1 MNPSVGEIAGRP
13 DAIVPERLDNFVDVL
28 RFRATGTSGRLCFL
42 DSRGEIER
50 SVDGGELI
58 RLAFGVAGT
67 LDRLKPGDR
76 VALLHEPG
84 LDFVVAFLG
93 AMVAGLI
100 PVPLYP
106 PEPVNVKSTVRRLL
120 SILRDCDARA
130 ILTTNRGAQSLPAH
144 LSEATSA
151 MTVPLISTS
160 GIAPA
165 EDNGRAAPRGS
176 DTAFLQYTS
185 GSTSAPRGVR
195 VSHANLIANSRLIQG
210 VYGNRPG
217 TQGVSWLPPY
227 HDMGLIGCVLQPIF
241 AGFDAYLLSPLS
253 FIRRPLLWLRVI
265 SRVRARVSGAPNF
278 AYDLCA
284 RRADAASVDDLDLSC
299 WEVAF
304 CGAEPVRAPTL
315 RRFAETFARAGF
327 RESAFA
333 PCYGLAEATLIV
345 SGRPR
350 GSGLRTLR
358 VDKES
363 LSQSMVVE
371 AGGSH
376 SPVEVVS
383 CGPPAG
389 DTAVR
394 IVDEETG
401 ADTTGVGEVVVQSAS
416 VAQGYHGSDA
426 ESRKVFRR
434 DGLRTGDLGFL
445 HDGEL
450 YLVGRSKEIVIVRGR
465 NFHPQDLEDTVAED
479 FPTLRQGR
487 IVVGSFDIGG
497 ESDAVVIAEPKQ
509 ADADLATLL
518 AELQT
523 SVRLRHGISIEAALV
538 PPGTIGRTSSGKLQ
552 RRAAVEALVRGEV
565 EPLASSIDFSKRS
578 RADADAGTAQPGLD
592 EAAILE
598 QMARELALLLKMRV
612 EDIDVD
618 APITRLGFD
627 SLTATELRVEIN
639 GAYGVD
645 VSMATLAAGP
655 SLRILSAAIARAR
668 DAGRSEATVAIA
680 EAPEELAL
688 TQAAGGADLALP
700 EPSLFFFES
709 TAAPASGR
717 QRPLYS
723 FLERSVRAADQ
734 AGFCAVWLPER
745 HFHEFGAPFPNP
757 AVLAAALATQTSH
770 IALRAGSVVLP
781 LHHPLRVVEEWSMVD
796 HLSGGRIGISFTSGW
811 NPRDFVL
818 GADRFAT
825 RRETLCDD
833 IDKVR
838 ALWRGEP
845 AAFADGTGAS
855 TPVSV
860 MPKPVQADLPTWL
873 TCTDRADR
881 FEEAGRRGYRV
892 LTALLFQDAATLASR
907 IETYRRARADAG
919 RDRGWVTLALHT
931 YVGEDAAEA
940 RETVQAPLTAYLES
954 SVRLWSS
961 QSTALAALSEQ
972 DRRAA
977 LSYAVE
983 RYAQNSLIGSAE
995 DCRERLGKLLRIG
1008 VDEVACQIDFGVPA
1022 ERALAGLDRLI
1033 ELWSD

>member
-1 MNPSVGEIAGRP
+1 
-13 DAIVPERLDNFVDVL
+13 
-28 RFRATGTSGRLCFL
+28 
-42 DSRGEIER
+42 
-50 SVDGGELI
+50 
-58 RLAFGVAGT
+58 
-67 LDRLKPGDR
+67 
-76 VALLHEPG
+76 
-84 LDFVVAFLG
+84 
-93 AMVAGLI
+93 
-100 PVPLYP
+100 
-106 PEPVNVKSTVRRLL
+106 
-120 SILRDCDARA
+120 
-130 ILTTNRGAQSLPAH
+130 
-144 LSEATSA
+144 
-151 MTVPLISTS
+151 
-160 GIAPA
+160 
-165 EDNGRAAPRGS
+165 
-176 DTAFLQYTS
+176 
-185 GSTSAPRGVR
+185 
-195 VSHANLIANSRLIQG
+195 
-210 VYGNRPG
+210 
-217 TQGVSWLPPY
+217 
-227 HDMGLIGCVLQPIF
+227 
-241 AGFDAYLLSPLS
+241 
-253 FIRRPLLWLRVI
+253 
-265 SRVRARVSGAPNF
+265 
-278 AYDLCA
+278 
-284 RRADAASVDDLDLSC
+284 
-299 WEVAF
+299 
-304 CGAEPVRAPTL
+304 
-315 RRFAETFARAGF
+315 
-327 RESAFA
+327 
-333 PCYGLAEATLIV
+333 
-345 SGRPR
+345 
-350 GSGLRTLR
+350 
-358 VDKES
+358 
-363 LSQSMVVE
+363 MVVE
-371 AGGSH
+371 AGGAAEGAGGAGAGLSEAPSAAH
-376 SPVEVVS
+376 TPVEVVS

-394 IVDEETG
+394 IVDDETG
-401 ADTTGVGEVVVQSAS
+401 AETAGVGEVVVRSAS

-426 ESRKVFRR
+426 ESRRVFRR

-465 NFHPQDLEDTVAED
+465 NFHPQDLEETIAED

-487 IVVGSFDIGG
+487 IVVGSFDLGG
-497 ESDAVVIAEPKQ
+497 ESDGVVIAEPKQ
-509 ADADLATLL
+509 ADADLTTLL

-538 PPGTIGRTSSGKLQ
+538 PPGTINRTSSGKLQ

-565 EPLASSIDFSKRS
+565 EPLVSSVDFSKRS
-578 RADADAGTAQPGLD
+578 RAAADAGTAQPGLD

-598 QMARELALLLKMRV
+598 QMSRELALLLKMRV
-612 EDIDVD
+612 EGIDVD
-618 APITRLGFD
+618 APITQLGFD

-655 SLRILSAAIARAR
+655 SLRVLSAAIARAR
-668 DAGRSEATVAIA
+668 DAGRDEATVAIA
-680 EAPEELAL
+680 QAPDEFAL
-688 TQAAGGADLALP
+688 RQAASGAAIALP

-709 TAAPASGR
+709 TATPASGK

-757 AVLAAALATQTSH
+757 AILAAALATQTSH

-796 HLSGGRIGISFTSGW
+796 HLSGGRVGISFTSGW

-818 GADRFAT
+818 GADRFKT
-825 RRETLCDD
+825 RRETLCDE

-845 AAFADGTGAS
+845 AAFVDGTGAA

-919 RDRGWVTLALHT
+919 HDRGWVTLALHT

-940 RETVQAPLTAYLES
+940 RQTVQAPLTAYLES
-954 SVRLWSS
+954 SVHLWSS
-961 QSTALAALSEQ
+961 QSAALATLSEQ

-983 RYAQNSLIGSAE
+983 RYSQNSLIGSAE
-995 DCRERLGKLLRIG
+995 NCRERLGRLVRIG
-1008 VDEVACQIDFGVPA
+1008 VDEVACQIDFGVQA

>member
-1 MNPSVGEIAGRP
+1 MNPSVRELAERP
-13 DAIVPERLDNFVDVL
+13 DALVPERIDNFVDVL
-28 RFRATGTSGRLCFL
+28 RFRAAGTSGRLCFL
-42 DSRGEIER
+42 DSRGETER
-50 SVDGGELI
+50 TVDGSELI

-67 LDRLKPGDR
+67 LDHLKPGDR

-93 AMVAGLI
+93 AIVAGLV

-106 PEPVNVKSTVRRLL
+106 PEPVNVKSTVRRLV
-120 SILRDCDARA
+120 SILRDCEARA
-130 ILTTNRGAQSLPAH
+130 ILTTHRGAESLPAH

-151 MTVPLISTS
+151 IDVPLISTS
-160 GIAPA
+160 QIAPA
-165 EDNGRAAPRGS
+165 HDSGCAAPRGS

-210 VYGNRPG
+210 VYGNQPG

-253 FIRRPLLWLRVI
+253 FIRRPLLWLRTI

-284 RRADAASVDDLDLSC
+284 RRADAASIEDLDLSC

-345 SGRPR
+345 SGRPQ
-350 GSGLRTLR
+350 GGGLRTLR
-358 VDKES
+358 VDKDS
-363 LSQSMVVE
+363 LSRSMVVE
-371 AGGSH
+371 ADGSH
-376 SPVEVVS
+376 TPVEVVS

-389 DTAVR
+389 DTRIR
-394 IVDEETG
+394 IVDDETG

-426 ESRKVFRR
+426 ESRRVFRR

-465 NFHPQDLEDTVAED
+465 NFHPQDLEETIAED

-487 IVVGSFDIGG
+487 IVVGSVDIGG
-497 ESDAVVIAEPKQ
+497 ESDAVVIAEPKL
-509 ADADLATLL
+509 ADSDLATLL

-552 RRAAVEALVRGEV
+552 RRAAVEALIRGEV
-565 EPLASSIDFSKRS
+565 EPLVSSTDFSKRS
-578 RADADAGTAQPGLD
+578 KAAEAGTAQPGLD
-592 EAAILE
+592 EAVILE
-598 QMARELALLLKMRV
+598 QMTRELALLLKMRV

-618 APITRLGFD
+618 APITQLGFD

-655 SLRILSAAIARAR
+655 SLRVLSTAIARAR
-668 DAGRSEATVAIA
+668 DAGRSEVTVAIA
-680 EAPEELAL
+680 EAPDELAL
-688 TQAAGGADLALP
+688 TQAGSGTEVTLP

-709 TAAPASGR
+709 TAAPAAGK

-757 AVLAAALATQTSH
+757 AVLAAALATETSH

-781 LHHPLRVVEEWSMVD
+781 LHHPLRIVEEWSMVD

-818 GADRFAT
+818 GADRFKT
-825 RRETLCDD
+825 RRETLCDE
-833 IDKVR
+833 IDTVR
-838 ALWRGEP
+838 ALWRGDS
-845 AAFADGTGAS
+845 AAFIDGTGKS

-860 MPKPVQADLPTWL
+860 MPKPIQSELPTWL
-873 TCTDRADR
+873 TCTDRAER

-919 RDRGWVTLALHT
+919 YDRGWVTLALHT
-931 YVGEDAAEA
+931 YIGEDAAEA

-954 SVRLWSS
+954 SVHLWSS
-961 QSTALAALSEQ
+961 QSAALAALSEQ

-983 RYAQNSLIGSAE
+983 RYSQNSLIGSAE
-995 DCRERLGKLLRIG
+995 DCRERLGKLVRIG